1 MRILTINSGSSSIK
15 FSLYEKRPSLTL
27 QASGRL
33 DRIGLSGGVFLA
45 SSPEGLE
52 LAKVQAAFD
61 RHATALKTLF
71 SWLSERALSI
81 DAVGHRV
88 VHGGDRYTKPQ
99 SIDEGLMF
107 ALKKLIPFA
116 AEHLPHEI
124 EAIES
129 VSASFPDIPQVACFD
144 TSFHRSMPKAA
155 ETFALP
161 GYLKEE
167 GIIRYGFH
175 GLSYEFISEELKAL
189 DPLKSSGRTIIAHL
203 GNGASM
209 CALKG
214 GRSVDTTMGFTPLG
228 GLVMSTRSGDLDPG
242 IIIYLLKNKGMGA
255 DEINRMLNKKSGLL
269 GVSGISPDMSDLLK
283 RKDEAG
289 AREAIELFCYQA
301 RKFTGALS
309 AALGGL
315 DTLVFTAGMGENSPE
330 VRERICAGLEF
341 IGVKID
347 KEKNYANHPVI
358 SEDKAAVTV
367 RVMKTNEELMIAR
380 QVEEVLKKKGA

>member
-52 LAKVQAAFD
+52 LAKEQASFD
-61 RHATALKTLF
+61 RHAAALKTLF
-71 SWLSERALSI
+71 GWLSERSLSI

-88 VHGGDRYTKPQ
+88 VHGGDRYTRPLL
-99 SIDEGLMF
+99 IDEGLMF
-107 ALKKLIPFA
+107 ALEKLIPFA

-129 VSASFPDIPQVACFD
+129 VSASFPALPQVACFD
-144 TSFHRSMPKAA
+144 TSFHRGMPKAA

-161 GYLKEE
+161 NYLKEE

-175 GLSYEFISEELKAL
+175 GLSYEFISEELKAV
-189 DPLKSSGRTIIAHL
+189 DPLKSSGKTIIAHL

-209 CALKG
+209 CALKD

-269 GVSGISPDMSDLLK
+269 GVSGISPDMSDLLR

-289 AREAIELFCYQA
+289 AREAIEIFCYQA

-315 DTLVFTAGMGENSPE
+315 DTLVFTAGIGENSPE

-341 IGVKID
+341 LGVKID

-358 SEDKAAVTV
+358 SEDRAAVTV